1 MIKEIDERIAEI
13 DKEIEEIMASDLVD
27 EAKVYVLKRERHD
40 LIHMCKNLNSHDK
53 VYLARQRS
61 VRKSQSMLM
70 RSLMISLSKKGTRL
84 VRRMQ
89 VSMEVLQPIME
100 SL

>member
-40 LIHMCKNLNSHDK
+40 LRGNGGASASDRATWIFIK
-53 VYLARQRS
+53 
-61 VRKSQSMLM
+61 
-70 RSLMISLSKKGTRL
+70 
-84 VRRMQ
+84 
-89 VSMEVLQPIME
+89 
-100 SL
+100 

>member
-53 VYLARQRS
+53 H
-61 VRKSQSMLM
+61 
-70 RSLMISLSKKGTRL
+70 
-84 VRRMQ
+84 
-89 VSMEVLQPIME
+89 
-100 SL
+100 

>member
-53 VYLARQRS
+53 VYLARH
-61 VRKSQSMLM
+61 KK

-89 VSMEVLQPIME
+89 VSMAVLQPIME

>member
-40 LIHMCKNLNSHDK
+40 LIHN
-53 VYLARQRS
+53 V
-61 VRKSQSMLM
+61 
-70 RSLMISLSKKGTRL
+70 
-84 VRRMQ
+84 
-89 VSMEVLQPIME
+89 
-100 SL
+100 

>member
-53 VYLARQRS
+53 VYLGS
-61 VRKSQSMLM
+61 SQEASEDHRVCRCDL
-70 RSLMISLSKKGTRL
+70 
-84 VRRMQ
+84 
-89 VSMEVLQPIME
+89 
-100 SL
+100 

>member
-40 LIHMCKNLNSHDK
+40 LIHMCKES
-53 VYLARQRS
+53 
-61 VRKSQSMLM
+61 
-70 RSLMISLSKKGTRL
+70 
-84 VRRMQ
+84 
-89 VSMEVLQPIME
+89 EQP
-100 SL
+100 

>member
-53 VYLARQRS
+53 VYLARH
-61 VRKSQSMLM
+61 
-70 RSLMISLSKKGTRL
+70 KKRPKNKEYVDAIFDVFFG
-84 VRRMQ
+84 Q
-89 VSMEVLQPIME
+89 
-100 SL
+100 

>member
-53 VYLARQRS
+53 VYLARHDASEFHR
-61 VRKSQSMLM
+61 VC
-70 RSLMISLSKKGTRL
+70 
-84 VRRMQ
+84 
-89 VSMEVLQPIME
+89 
-100 SL
+100 